1 MWLSYVAC
9 SLHPLKGNS
18 LIKQPLVAGHS
29 VRPQGQPTK
38 DVQPKLHC
46 HKYDIPVQ
54 QATGSVCVVRCI
66 RQYEGSSVKKDH
78 HGKETGIVSHL
89 GNVDIEV
96 EAVLFSQIN
105 A

>member
-1 MWLSYVAC
+1 MTC
-9 SLHPLKGNS
+9 SLHPLEGDS

-29 VRPQGQPTK
+29 IRPEGQPAQ
-38 DVQPKLHC
+38 DVQPVLHR
-46 HKYDIPVQ
+46 HEYDVPVQ
-54 QATGSVCVVRCI
+54 QATGSVGVVRCV

-78 HGKETGIVSHL
+78 HGKETGVVSHV